1 MTQKPSVLSDL
12 KDYQKREN
20 RQSWADYY
28 HRLRSTQAELFKD
41 PEVISSAEF
50 CKRLNAT
57 DYLFSYTDGEIK
69 LRQDSRVDIYPHTE
83 GNYENAEPIRGAKM
97 KQLEP
102 LSKNILIT
110 FPKVKIPPRLCI
122 MPSSPLSSRGISDSI
137 ITYTRNSQFYPAP
150 TKVLQRI
157 PSEFNELS
165 NVLVKYNDAKVDEII
180 AKATSLNH
188 SHFTVQGPPGT
199 GKTYVGARIVM
210 ELILQGRRVGVMALS
225 HKAINNLISAVDKL
239 VDYYQVTGAEMVKTR
254 SADNPKGGFSN
265 IRIGDIV
272 SQAGNC
278 HLLAGT
284 VYSFSRMP
292 DNIIDTLVIDEAGQ
306 IPLAWIM
313 AAGRTSKNI
322 VLMGD
327 HRQLPQVSQSMH
339 PEGSGESVL
348 EHLMEESSIIPS
360 EYGTFLDVTRRM
372 NPQLTTFISGLMYND
387 ELKPHPD
394 TSKYV
399 LGIENHHPAL
409 DKSGISW
416 VEMNHSGCSQESRQE
431 AEEIKEVIDELEEN
445 DFPLSEILIIAPYR
459 AQEALLRNVLPK
471 QMSEQIGTVDR
482 FQGREA
488 DIVIFSMTSSDGHH
502 LPRDIDFLFSS
513 NRLNVAL
520 SRARKKAIILVNRQ
534 LLTVS
539 VNNMHQLKLVNSLC
553 RLKHYCEDLKN

>member
-1 MTQKPSVLSDL
+1 MTEKPSVLSDL

-28 HRLRSTQAELFKD
+28 HRLRCTQDELLKD

-50 CKRLNAT
+50 TKRLNTT
-57 DYLFSYTDGEIK
+57 DYLFSYTDAEIK
-69 LRQDSRVDIYPHTE
+69 LRQDSRVEIYPHST
-83 GNYENAEPIRGAKM
+83 GNYENSEPIKGAKV
-97 KQLEP
+97 KQIEP
-102 LSKNILIT
+102 LTKKILLT
-110 FPKVKIPPRLCI
+110 FPKGQIPSRVCI
-122 MPSSPLSSRGISDSI
+122 MPCSPLSCRGISDSI
-137 ITYTRNSQFYPAP
+137 MSYTRNSSHYPAP
-150 TKVLQRI
+150 TNVLDKV
-157 PSEFNELS
+157 PSVFLENPK
-165 NVLVKYNDAKVDEII
+165 VLVKYNDEKVDEII
-180 AKATSLNH
+180 ARATNLNR
-188 SHFTVQGPPGT
+188 SYFTIQGPPGT

-225 HKAINNLISAVDKL
+225 HKAINNLVSAVDKL
-239 VDYYQVTGAEMVKTR
+239 ADYYQVTGAEMVKTR
-254 SADNPKGGFSN
+254 SSDNPSGGFNN

-272 SQAGNC
+272 SQAANC

-348 EHLMEESSIIPS
+348 EHLMGESSIIP
-360 EYGTFLDVTRRM
+360 EEFGTFLDVTRRM
-372 NPQLTTFISGLMYND
+372 NPQLTHFVSELMYNG
-387 ELKPHPD
+387 ELKPHEETQNYILD
-394 TSKYV
+394 
-399 LGIENHHPAL
+399 IENTHDAL
-409 DKSGISW
+409 DSCGISW
-416 VEMNHSGCSQESRQE
+416 IEMNHSGCSQESISE
-431 AEEIKEVIDELEEN
+431 AEEVREIIEELKEN
-445 DFPLSEILIIAPYR
+445 DFPLSEILVISPYR
-459 AQEALLRNVLPK
+459 AQEALLRNLLPK

-488 DIVIFSMTSSDGHH
+488 DVVIFSMTSSDGQH

-520 SRARKKAIILVNRQ
+520 SRARKKAIILVNRK

-553 RLKHYCEDLKN
+553 RLKHYCESLKR